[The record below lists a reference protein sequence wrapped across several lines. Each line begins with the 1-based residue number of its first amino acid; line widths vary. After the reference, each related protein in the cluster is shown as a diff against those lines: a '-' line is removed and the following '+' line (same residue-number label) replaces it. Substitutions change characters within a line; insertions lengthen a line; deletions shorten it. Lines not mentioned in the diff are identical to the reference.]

1 MAAVECSRN
10 FALNTAAAIC
20 SASHVVSANHNLISA
35 GAFAQPQGRLIFSTH
50 ILQQSQSTKNI
61 TGLFLVGATATGA
74 ASVFKA
80 FRQDLAF
87 GAAIT
92 ETQPLVAG
100 TWFYGCPTSKALA
113 CEVYSLGHHLA
124 VAGGHA
130 PRAGT
135 RWSTPIL

>member
-10 FALNTAAAIC
+10 FALDATAAIC
-20 SASHVVSANHNLISA
+20 SASHVVGAEHNFVSA

-50 ILQQSQSTKNI
+50 VLQQNQPTKNI

-74 ASVFKA
+74 ATVFKA

-92 ETQPLVAG
+92 KTQPLVAG
-100 TWFYGCPTSKALA
+100 TWF
-113 CEVYSLGHHLA
+113 
-124 VAGGHA
+124 
-130 PRAGT
+130 
-135 RWSTPIL
+135 